1 MSEKIKIFDT
11 AGSEKGDFQVA
22 AECIELEKGEQA
34 VHDVVVAYLAGQRA
48 GTASTKTR
56 SEVRGG
62 NQKPF
67 RQKGL
72 GRARAGAKSSPIWTG
87 GGVIFGP
94 KPRSFGKHVNKKVR
108 KLALK
113 RAFSE
118 RLQEGSVKIVD
129 KLELK
134 DHKTKNFVAILNT
147 LKLEGKIL
155 VVVKD
160 YDENILKA
168 TSNIKNLLLIKAASV
183 NVYQLLH
190 YTHLL
195 FTEDAMEDFTGRLK

>member
-1 MSEKIKIFDT
+1 MSKKIKIVDN
-11 AGSEKGDFQVA
+11 AGAEKGDFTLA
-22 AECIELEKGEQA
+22 PECVELEKGEQA
-34 VHDVVVAYLAGQRA
+34 VHDVVVAYRAGQRA
-48 GTASTKTR
+48 GTACTKTR
-56 SEVRGG
+56 AEVKGG

-118 RLQEGSVKIVD
+118 RVEEGSVKIID
-129 KLELK
+129 DIKLSS
-134 DHKTKNFVAILNT
+134 HKTKEFVTILKN
-147 LKLEGKIL
+147 LELSGKIL
-155 VVVKD
+155 VAVED
-160 YDENILKA
+160 YDENLLKA
-168 TSNIKNLLLIKAASV
+168 TRNIPKLLLIKAASV

-190 YTHLL
+190 YTHIL
-195 FTEDAMEDFTGRLK
+195 FTKDAMEAFIGRIK